1 MAETRKTTSTK
12 ARSKSGEQF
21 VLENEDK
28 YKYHCTACGKG
39 FVRQKDNFSVSPSP
53 YYKGNNGYL
62 HICKR
67 CLEKAFIYYRDEMF
81 DGNQDRA
88 MEFLCATINT
98 CFDESAWANAKKH
111 PSKGSKV
118 SVYFSKLN
126 LSQTKGSSYADTVM
140 LREAN
145 KIENASSIQQVE
157 DSQDNTVPIET
168 VRLFGLGFSEQE
180 YEALKVEY
188 DDWVR
193 KYGEPEDKR
202 QDELYKSICYLKL
215 QFQKAVQ
222 NGDNGIGALAKAYK
236 EYINAATTELED
248 RKQKQEDSVKL
259 DPLGM
264 WIGDIER
271 YTPAEFYQDK
281 SLYKDA
287 DGIGSYAS
295 RFIFRPLKNLLTG
308 SKEIDKEFNL
318 SDGE

>member
-1 MAETRKTTSTK
+1 MIAAVTCADERYQKAMEYNARTARKKGGVDRVYMYSVSDIDPEFREKNRHILSQPRGNGYWLWKPYFIARTLRLLQEGDYLVYCDAGIYYNASVK
-12 ARSKSGEQF
+12 KLIHAMARSKSGEQF

-168 VRLFGLGFSEQE
+168 VRLFGLG
-180 YEALKVEY
+180 LIT
-188 DDWVR
+188 R
-193 KYGEPEDKR
+193 
-202 QDELYKSICYLKL
+202 
-215 QFQKAVQ
+215 
-222 NGDNGIGALAKAYK
+222 
-236 EYINAATTELED
+236 
-248 RKQKQEDSVKL
+248 
-259 DPLGM
+259 
-264 WIGDIER
+264 
-271 YTPAEFYQDK
+271 
-281 SLYKDA
+281 
-287 DGIGSYAS
+287 
-295 RFIFRPLKNLLTG
+295 
-308 SKEIDKEFNL
+308 
-318 SDGE
+318 

>member
-1 MAETRKTTSTK
+1 MVVPNKFAILTRTSTK

-157 DSQDNTVPIET
+157 D
-168 VRLFGLGFSEQE
+168 
-180 YEALKVEY
+180 
-188 DDWVR
+188 
-193 KYGEPEDKR
+193 
-202 QDELYKSICYLKL
+202 
-215 QFQKAVQ
+215 
-222 NGDNGIGALAKAYK
+222 
-236 EYINAATTELED
+236 
-248 RKQKQEDSVKL
+248 
-259 DPLGM
+259 
-264 WIGDIER
+264 
-271 YTPAEFYQDK
+271 
-281 SLYKDA
+281 
-287 DGIGSYAS
+287 
-295 RFIFRPLKNLLTG
+295 
-308 SKEIDKEFNL
+308 
-318 SDGE
+318 